1 MLNGQGQERD
11 FRQDKRHI
19 TGFKR
24 NSRRLNFTVW
34 WGVARDYIFNQ
45 MNDIALLGKQA
56 TGTKEGRLEK
66 VTQEARR
73 CISLRKR

>member
-1 MLNGQGQERD
+1 M
-11 FRQDKRHI
+11 
-19 TGFKR
+19 
-24 NSRRLNFTVW
+24 W